1 MKNKMAVN
9 ITISDQLINDF
20 KKFSSIVAKNAAIQT
35 RDILTREY
43 RLSIENFYNAYEPQ
57 QYNRGYGLY
66 DSFSPYYKNSHGN
79 IFYGGVYIS
88 AEKMNDDY
96 HDPKEYVL
104 DVALQGYHGTSA
116 IVTYPAPLEHIL
128 KYRDYIQVFL
138 LQNIINNAVNIA
150 KKSNYNFLFKG

>member
-57 QYNRGYGLY
+57 
-66 DSFSPYYKNSHGN
+66 
-79 IFYGGVYIS
+79 
-88 AEKMNDDY
+88 
-96 HDPKEYVL
+96 
-104 DVALQGYHGTSA
+104 
-116 IVTYPAPLEHIL
+116 
-128 KYRDYIQVFL
+128 
-138 LQNIINNAVNIA
+138 
-150 KKSNYNFLFKG
+150 